1 MNGGGIP
8 VVLAHCMLSF
18 YSVSCL
24 GVIERAL
31 SDWIMALETFTG
43 KLQVEWLPS
52 ACHKEIAS
60 EGMKALLQTESKL
73 VGVGK

>member
-1 MNGGGIP
+1 
-8 VVLAHCMLSF
+8 
-18 YSVSCL
+18 
-24 GVIERAL
+24 
-31 SDWIMALETFTG
+31 MALETFTG